1 MGPIQSFADLRSL
14 IWRRLPL
21 IVTILVI
28 GLLTSLYLAVT
39 SPPSYE
45 ARSVIQVDAPVI
57 ADPVTRQAP
66 PASLRVQ
73 QIEQR
78 LMSRDNLMRLIERHH
93 LFADV
98 EGLPESKKIEVMR
111 NEMRIESV
119 ATSTPVEG
127 GSSLASIIISARAGT
142 AQTAADIANDLAE
155 EVVTS
160 DRRDREARIAEA
172 YRFLTEELARVETAL
187 SRSDDQ
193 ISVFASDN
201 EDSLPDSRTFQQT
214 ELAGLSQRE
223 ALTEQSLMEL
233 QRDRL
238 ELERSA
244 VTDDSASIVQQ
255 LRSAETSLAQARL
268 TLPAGHPEIQR
279 LQRTINELTQGGA
292 DVAGV
297 GIGRQLSLIDS
308 QLQAMQ
314 ADLDTIIKRRSDI
327 ELAQSRAPQIIQTYE
342 QMQRSRQNLRDQ
354 YAELS
359 RRLGE
364 IEALRLLSSND
375 QTENMV
381 ILEPAVPPE
390 FPVASNRRRSA
401 ILGTFLSIAVAAGF
415 ALLLDMLNPVLRNS
429 RQFEAV
435 TGLRPIISLGYRPT
449 ASDRVLQQ
457 IRLFYVVLV
466 LTVGFLAGLWMIDL
480 MPQWLADLLP
490 PSVRHGSN
498 G

>member
-1 MGPIQSFADLRSL
+1 MGPIQSLADLLSL

-21 IVTILVI
+21 IVTILVV

-78 LMSRDNLMRLIERHH
+78 LMSRENLTRLIDRHH
-93 LFADV
+93 LFADTP
-98 EGLPESKKIEVMR
+98 ELPESKKIEVLR
-111 NEMRIESV
+111 NEMSIESV
-119 ATSTPVEG
+119 ATSTPIEG
-127 GSSLASIIISARAGT
+127 GSSLASIIISARAGS
-142 AQTAADIANDLAE
+142 ARTAADIANDLAE

-160 DRRDREARIAEA
+160 DRRNRDARISDA
-172 YRFLTEELARVETAL
+172 YQFLTQELARTEQTL
-187 SRSDDQ
+187 QSHDDQ
-193 ISVFASDN
+193 IAVFASDN
-201 EDSLPDSRTFQQT
+201 EDSLPDARTYQQT

-233 QRDRL
+233 QRERL
-238 ELERSA
+238 ALERSA

-255 LRSAETSLAQARL
+255 LRSAEVALAQARR
-268 TLPAGHPEIQR
+268 TLPATHPEIKR
-279 LQRTINELTQGGA
+279 LQQTIDDLTRGGGEA
-292 DVAGV
+292 AGV
-297 GIGRQLSLIDS
+297 GVGRQLSMIDG
-308 QLQAMQ
+308 QLQSMQ
-314 ADLDTIIKRRSDI
+314 ADLDAITNRRAEI
-327 ELAQSRAPQIIQTYE
+327 ELAQTRAPQVIQTYE
-342 QMQRSRQNLRDQ
+342 QMQRDRQNVRDQ

-364 IEALRLLSSND
+364 IEALRLLSAND

-401 ILGTFLSIAVAAGF
+401 ILGIFLSVAVAGGI
-415 ALLLDMLNPVLRNS
+415 ALFLDMINPVLRNS

-449 ASDRVLQQ
+449 AADRLMQQ
-457 IRLFYVVLV
+457 VRLFYVAAVL
-466 LTVGFLAGLWMIDL
+466 LIGLLAGLWMIDL

-490 PSVRHGSN
+490 ASIRHG
-498 G
+498 GDA

>member
-1 MGPIQSFADLRSL
+1 MGPIQSLADLRSL

-21 IVTILVI
+21 VITILVI

-78 LMSRDNLMRLIERHH
+78 LMSRENLTRLIDRYH
-93 LFADV
+93 LFADAPEV
-98 EGLPESKKIEVMR
+98 PESKKLEVMR
-111 NEMRIESV
+111 DEMRIESV
-119 ATSTPVEG
+119 ATSTPIEG
-127 GSSLASIIISARAGT
+127 GSSLASIIISARADT

-155 EVVTS
+155 DVVTS
-160 DRRDREARIAEA
+160 DRRNRDARISEA
-172 YRFLTEELARVETAL
+172 YQFLTQELARTEQRL
-187 SRSDDQ
+187 QRHDDQ
-193 ISVFASDN
+193 IAVFASDN
-201 EDSLPDSRTFQQT
+201 EDSLPDSRTYQQT

-233 QRDRL
+233 QREKL
-238 ELERSA
+238 ALERSA
-244 VTDDSASIVQQ
+244 VTDGSASIVQQ
-255 LRSAETSLAQARL
+255 LRSAEVALAQAQR
-268 TLPAGHPEIQR
+268 TLLPSHPEIQR
-279 LQRTINELTQGGA
+279 LQQTIDDLTRGGGGA
-292 DVAGV
+292 TGVV
-297 GIGRQLSLIDS
+297 GIGRQLSVIDG
-308 QLQAMQ
+308 QLQSMQ
-314 ADLDTIIKRRSDI
+314 DDLDKITNRRREI
-327 ELAQSRAPQIIQTYE
+327 ELAQSRAPQVIQTYE
-342 QMQRSRQNLRDQ
+342 QMQRNRQNVRDQ
-354 YAELS
+354 YAEFS

-364 IEALRLLSSND
+364 IEALRLLSTND

-401 ILGTFLSIAVAAGF
+401 ILGTFLSVAVAGGI
-415 ALLLDMLNPVLRNS
+415 ALLLDMMNPVLRNS

-449 ASDRVLQQ
+449 ASDRLIQQVRLIYVLA
-457 IRLFYVVLV
+457 VLV
-466 LTVGFLAGLWMIDL
+466 ISVLAGMWMID
-480 MPQWLADLLP
+480 
-490 PSVRHGSN
+490 
-498 G
+498 

>member
-14 IWRRLPL
+14 VWRRLPL
-21 IVTILVI
+21 IITILVI
-28 GLLTSLYLAVT
+28 GLLVSLYLAVT

-78 LMSRDNLMRLIERHH
+78 LMSRENLIRLIERHH

-98 EGLPESKKIEVMR
+98 EALPESKKIEVMR
-111 NEMRIESV
+111 NETRIESV
-119 ATSTPVEG
+119 ATSTPIEG

-160 DRRDREARIAEA
+160 DRRDREARISEA
-172 YRFLTEELARVETAL
+172 YQFLTEELTRIEAELR
-187 SRSDDQ
+187 RHDDQ

-201 EDSLPDSRTFQQT
+201 EDALPDARTFQQT

-233 QRDRL
+233 QRERL

-255 LRSAETSLAQARL
+255 LRSAEVALAQARR

-279 LQRTINELTQGGA
+279 LQQTISDLTQGGA
-292 DVAGV
+292 GVAGV
-297 GIGRQLSLIDS
+297 GISRQLSLIDS

-314 ADLDTIIKRRSDI
+314 DDLDRITGRRTEI
-327 ELAQSRAPQIIQTYE
+327 EQAQNRAPQVIQTYE
-342 QMQRSRQNLRDQ
+342 QMQRNRQNVRDQ

-364 IEALRLLSSND
+364 IEALRLLSTND

-401 ILGTFLSIAVAAGF
+401 ILGTFLSVAVAGGI

-449 ASDRVLQQ
+449 ASDRFMRQM
-457 IRLFYVVLV
+457 RLIYVAAVLV
-466 LTVGFLAGLWMIDL
+466 LGLLAGLWMIDL

-490 PSVRHGSN
+490 PSVRHGAGS
-498 G
+498 